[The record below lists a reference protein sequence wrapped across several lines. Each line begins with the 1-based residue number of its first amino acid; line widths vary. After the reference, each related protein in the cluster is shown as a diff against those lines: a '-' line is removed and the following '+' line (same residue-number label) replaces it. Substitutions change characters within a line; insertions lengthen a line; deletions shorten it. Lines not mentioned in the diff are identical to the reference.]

1 VDAPPRPSKPTLPI
15 KEEELIETDLEGLR
29 RNVIPI
35 SSASK
40 NRMWV
45 VAIVYLL
52 ARRGYFFATFST
64 IETELVQD
72 PHLCFVNDIKRGWI
86 LDSPDA
92 MERQIRRALKDL
104 QEKKIIKK
112 VRYGKR
118 EGYQLIYK
126 VVDIDKN
133 PQSLLDWIDQ
143 SGLLTQIEKM
153 ERQGER
159 QLKALRELKSKICN

>member
-1 VDAPPRPSKPTLPI
+1 
-15 KEEELIETDLEGLR
+15 
-29 RNVIPI
+29 
-35 SSASK
+35 
-40 NRMWV
+40 
-45 VAIVYLL
+45 
-52 ARRGYFFATFST
+52 
-64 IETELVQD
+64 
-72 PHLCFVNDIKRGWI
+72 
-86 LDSPDA
+86 